1 MLVVLN
7 ALPVMRGTHMTDGR
21 SNPRAR
27 RKRRWRRDPTQVP
40 QQHGL
45 DLVDYLD
52 ELAEVRAESRKNLAS
67 AGDRALKVLDRFLS
81 NLANALGMDND
92 RAGMGDSIHYL
103 NRLQGVPHDIA
114 VQAERFRDTRNA
126 LAHNPDVMLRP
137 EAAMRVIDGVEG
149 IVRMASE
156 RVDDLAHRRIV
167 TTTPNEP
174 LTAARDRMIDHHYA
188 QLVVVDDKG
197 KVLDLL
203 TDRDIV
209 VAEAKGDIDNGDSDV
224 TVGAAVAERG
234 YSAAKLLA
242 RTSSADEAVE
252 ALRDERVAAVVITE
266 NGKTGEA
273 PLGIVTR
280 GDVLKSQ

>member
-1 MLVVLN
+1 
-7 ALPVMRGTHMTDGR
+7 MTDSR
-21 SNPRAR
+21 SNPRGH
-27 RKRRWRRDPTQVP
+27 RKRRWRHDPALVP

-67 AGDRALKVLDRFLS
+67 AGERALKVLDRFLS
-81 NLANALGMDND
+81 NFANALGMGND

-103 NRLQGVPHDIA
+103 NRLKGVARDIA

-126 LAHNPDVMLRP
+126 LAHNPDIMLRP
-137 EAAMRVIDGVEG
+137 EAATRIIDGVES
-149 IVRMASE
+149 IVRMAAE
-156 RVDDLAHRRIV
+156 RVDDLARRRII
-167 TTTPNEP
+167 TTTPDDL
-174 LTAARDRMIDHHYA
+174 LTAARDRMIEHHYA
-188 QLVVVDDKG
+188 QLVVVDDEG
-197 KVLDLL
+197 KMLDLL

-209 VAEAKGDIDNGDSDV
+209 VAEAQGDIDGEDLGV
-224 TVGAAVAERG
+224 TVGEAIAERG
-234 YSAAKLLA
+234 YMAAKLLA

-266 NGKTGEA
+266 HGKTGEV